1 MNVPASFSPVSPSV
15 IRPIATRLLL
25 WGVLILGGGGLPS
38 GSAQLAD
45 DPSLTLTERREL
57 TLQWLDRYLT
67 ESDLLRPTDMA
78 KVRQAVM
85 QMAPSQLEQWLAETK
100 DLRAYVESETWQATR
115 RWLREFLRVQA
126 MYSEAEVQQLR
137 DQLVEADASQ
147 MLAILKRIQSKHDSL
162 VWMREAAEK
171 SRQIAVMSRDEH
183 HALQQAQAAALRESR
198 RADTQLFGAGTAG
211 ASDAARNRQGFQPY
225 GALINSRELA
235 AMTTW
240 REAWGPAWF
249 IGGF

>member
-1 MNVPASFSPVSPSV
+1 MNAHTSPCHVRPAPPRRIGASV
-15 IRPIATRLLL
+15 LVWATL
-25 WGVLILGGGGLPS
+25 VLGGWGLPS
-38 GSAQLAD
+38 AFAQLAD
-45 DPSLTLTERREL
+45 DPSLTLSERREL

-78 KVRQAVM
+78 KIREAVL

-100 DLRAYVESETWQATR
+100 DLRAYVESEKWQATR

-126 MYSEAEVQQLR
+126 MYSDAEIQQLR
-137 DQLVEADASQ
+137 DQIVRADAAQ

-162 VWMREAAEK
+162 MWMHDAAEK
-171 SRQIAVMSRDEH
+171 SRQIAVMSRDEN
-183 HALQQAQAAALRESR
+183 HALQQAQAAAMRESR
-198 RADTQLFGAGTAG
+198 RTDTQLFGSSSAG
-211 ASDAARNRQGFQPY
+211 ADNAARNRQGFQPF
-225 GALINSRELA
+225 GALVNSRELA
-235 AMTTW
+235 VMSTW